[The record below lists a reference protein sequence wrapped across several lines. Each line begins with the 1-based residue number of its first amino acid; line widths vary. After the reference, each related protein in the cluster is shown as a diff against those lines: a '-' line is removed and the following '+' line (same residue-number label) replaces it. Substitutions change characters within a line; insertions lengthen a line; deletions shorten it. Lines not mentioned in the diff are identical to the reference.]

1 MADFSRLPG
10 PNADLWDWQL
20 VAACRGVD
28 SSLFFHPEGE
38 RGAARSAREAAA
50 KEVCMRCPVRA
61 DCATHALAVRE
72 PYGVWG
78 GLTEDEREAMMGRSR
93 HRAGDRD
100 DDDRER
106 ERERERRRKRY
117 EQYASD
123 SMDATDSLDGVD
135 DAGAMEDDGTDGTGG
150 ADETGGADGI
160 DGVDGMHTMDGPD
173 ESARHGRHDDYDL
186 YGGGYDDEPGADLDA
201 EPARSY

>member
-61 DCATHALAVRE
+61 ECATHALAVRE

-93 HRAGDRD
+93 HRSTSTDSERD
-100 DDDRER
+100 S
-106 ERERERRRKRY
+106 RY
-117 EQYASD
+117 EP
-123 SMDATDSLDGVD
+123 
-135 DAGAMEDDGTDGTGG
+135 E
-150 ADETGGADGI
+150 
-160 DGVDGMHTMDGPD
+160 DGPRHK
-173 ESARHGRHDDYDL
+173 ARHDTDHDPEPEHEHEHDLDHDDEFGPEHEAELGDEHA
-186 YGGGYDDEPGADLDA
+186 YGYEPDEDHGYPHEQDHEGAHA
-201 EPARSY
+201 P

>member
-20 VAACRGVD
+20 RGLCRGKD

-38 RGAARSAREAAA
+38 RGAARSAREASA

-61 DCATHALAVRE
+61 ECATHALAVRE

-93 HRAGDRD
+93 TRVSSNPDGGSADDSSDDDDDVRPSRERARD
-100 DDDRER
+100 DDHDRDRE
-106 ERERERRRKRY
+106 
-117 EQYASD
+117 
-123 SMDATDSLDGVD
+123 V
-135 DAGAMEDDGTDGTGG
+135 
-150 ADETGGADGI
+150 
-160 DGVDGMHTMDGPD
+160 
-173 ESARHGRHDDYDL
+173 SAAYDHDH
-186 YGGGYDDEPGADLDA
+186 DLDHDLDHDFDLDDDHDLS
-201 EPARSY
+201 PSYDHEASPSHV

>member
-61 DCATHALAVRE
+61 ECATHALAVRE

-93 HRAGDRD
+93 HRANDRD
-100 DDDRER
+100 DDER
-106 ERERERRRKRY
+106 ERERERDRERKRY
-117 EQYASD
+117 ERYA
-123 SMDATDSLDGVD
+123 DADLEEA
-135 DAGAMEDDGTDGTGG
+135 DAAEAAAD
-150 ADETGGADGI
+150 ADE
-160 DGVDGMHTMDGPD
+160 DGPHAGHD
-173 ESARHGRHDDYDL
+173 AHDDYDP
-186 YGGGYDDEPGADLDA
+186 YDGEPDLGM
-201 EPARSY
+201 EPDRDTEPVRIY

>member
-61 DCATHALAVRE
+61 ECATHALAVRE

-93 HRAGDRD
+93 HRGVDTHDTHDTHDAHDAHAVRG
-100 DDDRER
+100 RER
-106 ERERERRRKRY
+106 EEASRDAHPRAHARVHEAYDGRDGHGAHDGHGHSRMHHHDHDDDHDVRRGL
-117 EQYASD
+117 D
-123 SMDATDSLDGVD
+123 DLDGPDSLDGFEDFDGLDGFD
-135 DAGAMEDDGTDGTGG
+135 DA
-150 ADETGGADGI
+150 
-160 DGVDGMHTMDGPD
+160 H
-173 ESARHGRHDDYDL
+173 ESAHAHRH
-186 YGGGYDDEPGADLDA
+186 
-201 EPARSY
+201 ARR

>member
-1 MADFSRLPG
+1 MPDFAPFGGSFLLRGLIIARLAMSHIYIYYDCRCTVGDDRKIGLTAFTHASRGRAMADFSRLPG

-38 RGAARSAREAAA
+38 RGAARSARETAA

-61 DCATHALAVRE
+61 ECATHALAVRE

-93 HRAGDRD
+93 SRDRD
-100 DDDRER
+100 
-106 ERERERRRKRY
+106 
-117 EQYASD
+117 
-123 SMDATDSLDGVD
+123 
-135 DAGAMEDDGTDGTGG
+135 
-150 ADETGGADGI
+150 
-160 DGVDGMHTMDGPD
+160 
-173 ESARHGRHDDYDL
+173 HGHA
-186 YGGGYDDEPGADLDA
+186 ADLDA
-201 EPARSY
+201 ERDSEMRSERDSERDDHRSSAAATY